1 MNRRTEGAPAPSLR
15 GVTGPSREARIGTAR
30 TSDATTASGLIPA
43 PRAAVPSTSLEN
55 TMYAMSEQHARA
67 HIQQRHREAAQWRMR
82 QMARAARKARS
93 AARRAESAERRARL
107 AREAAALA
115 ARESALAIARLTG

>member
-1 MNRRTEGAPAPSLR
+1 MSRRTESAAAFSLR
-15 GVTGPSREARIGTAR
+15 GTGPSREARAGTDP
-30 TSDATTASGLIPA
+30 TSIADPAVDLTRA
-43 PRAAVPSTSLEN
+43 PRSAAPIPSLEN
-55 TMYAMSEQHARA
+55 TMSAMSEQIARA
-67 HIQQRHREAAQWRMR
+67 HSQQRQREAAQWRIH

-115 ARESALAIARLTG
+115 ARESALAIAR